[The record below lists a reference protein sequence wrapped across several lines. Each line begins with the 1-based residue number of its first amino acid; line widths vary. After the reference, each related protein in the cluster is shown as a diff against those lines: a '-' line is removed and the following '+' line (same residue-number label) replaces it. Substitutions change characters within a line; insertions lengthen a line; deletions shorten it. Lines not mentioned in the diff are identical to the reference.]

1 MPVSCKLF
9 RILQNHCMPSHQ
21 FYHKCTV
28 PLQSWRSIVSLEIK
42 DNHPNL
48 WMAKILSNLSRITSC
63 ILAWLAINVPL
74 RVLKIYCYF
83 WEHIKITNGHLAG
96 WLDHT
101 FLTSLLK
108 YYLWSHK
115 TYQQWS
121 IKYSNSDEKLL
132 LFEVNQNLRLNIF
145 NMTTKFLRWYYIM
158 GLCRCL
164 HCHWLCHG
172 LSVDTMVSMQ

>member
-1 MPVSCKLF
+1 
-9 RILQNHCMPSHQ
+9 MPSHQ
-21 FYHKCTV
+21 FYHECTV

-115 TYQQWS
+115 TYQEWS
-121 IKYSNSDEKLL
+121 IKYSDSDEKLL

-145 NMTTKFLRWYYIM
+145 NHEVILDKFDNILAIQRLGWLSLISKDTI
-158 GLCRCL
+158 LLQDCRGTV
-164 HCHWLCHG
+164 HSW
-172 LSVDTMVSMQ
+172 